1 MATPPTGEA
10 ANAKTIVV
18 HKRGRPRMH
27 PQVISTVLVTLQDKD
42 VVPGPNSNYINMLM
56 ANSRI
61 RSLSSITYGTLEN
74 YKVGWR
80 AYVSFC
86 CDILRCS
93 PTFTDRF
100 KKWRDSDRD
109 REGAMYQVVVITG
122 FAEHIMLGGKQSGHV
137 VCKYMTAVRFMLI
150 HCGVNIDFIQ
160 NPMVR
165 GTREVCQKEGC

>member
-109 REGAMYQVVVITG
+109 REGAMYQVVVI
-122 FAEHIMLGGKQSGHV
+122 K
-137 VCKYMTAVRFMLI
+137 
-150 HCGVNIDFIQ
+150 
-160 NPMVR
+160 
-165 GTREVCQKEGC
+165 